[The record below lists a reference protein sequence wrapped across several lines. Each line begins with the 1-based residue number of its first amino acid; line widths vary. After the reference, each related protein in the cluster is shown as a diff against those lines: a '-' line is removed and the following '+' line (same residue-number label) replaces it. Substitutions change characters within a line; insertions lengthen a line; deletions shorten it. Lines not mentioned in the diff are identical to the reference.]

1 VGSGGPTERMT
12 VQQPID
18 PQDTYFA
25 VRGGRRNGIDRLFLI
40 GDLDRSSVLLF
51 ESELIAVAHEGGAV
65 VLDLRDLISVD
76 AWGLHALQRAA
87 HRAGPDSWRFA
98 IVNARDLVLEAF
110 EGAGIEHLLS
120 GIDLSE
126 LLDAGDGR
134 WSEISLP
141 AFLGQRASA
150 QGGRENHHA

>member
-1 VGSGGPTERMT
+1 

-18 PQDTYFA
+18 LNEIRFF

-51 ESELIAVAHEGGAV
+51 ESELIAVAHDGGAV
-65 VLDLRDLISVD
+65 VLDLRDLTSVD
-76 AWGLHALQRAA
+76 AWGLRALLRVAN
-87 HRAGPDSWRFA
+87 RAGRDSWRFA

-141 AFLGQRASA
+141 AFLGQRAGA
-150 QGGRENHHA
+150 QEGGNDDG

>member
-1 VGSGGPTERMT
+1 VGSGGPIERMT

-18 PQDTYFA
+18 PHETYFA

-51 ESELIAVAHEGGAV
+51 ESELIAVAHDGGAV
-65 VLDLRDLISVD
+65 VLDLRDLASVD
-76 AWGLHALQRAA
+76 AWGLRALQRVAN
-87 HRAGPDSWRFA
+87 RAGRDSWRFA

-110 EGAGIEHLLS
+110 EGAGIGHLLS

-141 AFLGQRASA
+141 AFLGQRAGA
-150 QGGRENHHA
+150 QGRGNDDG

>member
-1 VGSGGPTERMT
+1 

-18 PQDTYFA
+18 LNEIRFF

-51 ESELIAVAHEGGAV
+51 ESELAAVAHEGGAV
-65 VLDLRDLISVD
+65 VIDLRDLTSVD
-76 AWGLHALQRAA
+76 AWGLHALERAA
-87 HRAGPDSWRFA
+87 ARRAGPDSLRFA
-98 IVNARDLVLEAF
+98 IVNARDRVLEAF

-141 AFLGQRASA
+141 AFLGHRAGA
-150 QGGRENHHA
+150 QGRRGNDDG

>member
-1 VGSGGPTERMT
+1 LGSGGPTERIT
-12 VQQPID
+12 VQQSID
-18 PQDTYFA
+18 PHETYFA

-51 ESELIAVAHEGGAV
+51 ESELIPVAHDGGAV
-65 VLDLRDLISVD
+65 VLDLRDLTSVD
-76 AWGLHALQRAA
+76 AWGLRALQRAA
-87 HRAGPDSWRFA
+87 DRAGRDSWQFA

-110 EGAGIEHLLS
+110 ERAGIEHLLS

-134 WSEISLP
+134 WSEISLLT
-141 AFLGQRASA
+141 FLGQRAGA
-150 QGGRENHHA
+150 QGRGNDGG

>member
-1 VGSGGPTERMT
+1 

-18 PQDTYFA
+18 LNETRFF

-51 ESELIAVAHEGGAV
+51 ESELAAVAHEGGAV
-65 VLDLRDLISVD
+65 VIDLRDLTSVD
-76 AWGLHALQRAA
+76 AWGLHALERAA
-87 HRAGPDSWRFA
+87 ARRACPDSLRFA
-98 IVNARDLVLEAF
+98 IVNARDRVLEAF

-141 AFLGQRASA
+141 ALLGQRAGA
-150 QGGRENHHA
+150 QGRRGNDDG